1 MKARFTSTVVASLA
15 LTGCSAAFA
24 PSNSDSS
31 VIASGASASLD
42 TVTGSTTSALYLRP
56 SQADQLAK
64 AASDCYFSDWKDR
77 QAMDARNEK
86 EMSKKAVL
94 ADHDSVSKDCTD
106 RTFKWFNVAPSL
118 YNMAFLQRQKKH

>member
-1 MKARFTSTVVASLA
+1 MRARFTSTVVASLA
-15 LTGCSAAFA
+15 FTGCSAAFA
-24 PSNSDSS
+24 PSYSDSS

-42 TVTGSTTSALYLRP
+42 SVTSSTSALNLRP

-64 AASDCYFSDWKDR
+64 AASHCYFSDWKDR

-86 EMSKKAVL
+86 EMGKKALL